1 MKKILINRILNE
13 YIIKESLVVDDSSYI
28 DEIKQI
34 ELLSDTDG
42 NLENKLDKIWNSL
55 EIKSKK
61 VIEFLEEG
69 SKVTIQFKLK
79 GREAKKKDIIN
90 GVAEKF
96 YSLLKEKCIMN
107 FNGESYILIPKS

>member
-34 ELLSDTDG
+34 ELLSDTDS

-61 VIEFLEEG
+61 NG
-69 SKVTIQFKLK
+69 TDMSKFKSSVNPKIKDLVDKLSKK
-79 GREAKKKDIIN
+79 GKNPAVWGRRKIICN
-90 GVAEKF
+90 
-96 YSLLKEKCIMN
+96 LWD
-107 FNGESYILIPKS
+107 

>member
-61 VIEFLEEG
+61 NG
-69 SKVTIQFKLK
+69 TDMSKFKSVVNDKLK
-79 GREAKKKDIIN
+79 SLVDKLANKSKNPAVWGRRRLVCD
-90 GVAEKF
+90 
-96 YSLLKEKCIMN
+96 LWD
-107 FNGESYILIPKS
+107 